1 MISAAHGVGQVFHD
15 EPNVVHVGRRGEG
28 PELKPGMIFTVEP
41 MINLGR
47 PHVKVLSDGW
57 TAVTRDRSL
66 SAQFEHAVGVTET
79 GVEIFT
85 LSPKGYHKPP
95 YTLG

>member
-1 MISAAHGVGQVFHD
+1 MF
-15 EPNVVHVGRRGEG
+15 
-28 PELKPGMIFTVEP
+28 FTVEP

-66 SAQFEHAVGVTET
+66 SAQFEHTVADTPK
-79 GVEIFT
+79 GVEVFT
-85 LSPKGYHKPP
+85 FSPACLDKPP
-95 YTLG
+95 YKKQPTAAPVERHH